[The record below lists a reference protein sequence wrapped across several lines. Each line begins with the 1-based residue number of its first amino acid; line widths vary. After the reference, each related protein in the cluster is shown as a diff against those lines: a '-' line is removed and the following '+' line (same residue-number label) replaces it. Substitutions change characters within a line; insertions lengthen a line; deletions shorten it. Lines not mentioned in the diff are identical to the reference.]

1 MLVMLLG
8 QSRVFYAMS
17 RDGLLPEAFSQIHP
31 RFRTPFAT
39 TLATGAVVAI
49 PAALFPI
56 SVLGH
61 MVNIGTL
68 LAFVIVCL
76 AVIVL
81 RVRRPDLHRPFKAP
95 FFPALPILGILSSF
109 GLMLGL
115 PYETWERLFIWL
127 ALGMLL
133 YFAYGRRH
141 SLARRRDGIG

>member
-8 QSRVFYAMS
+8 QSRVFFAMS
-17 RDGLLPEAFSQIHP
+17 RDGLLPQAFSRIHP
-31 RFRTPFAT
+31 RFRTPFGT

-76 AVIVL
+76 AVIIL
-81 RVRRPDLHRPFKAP
+81 RVRRPELHRPFKAP
-95 FFPALPILGILSSF
+95 FFPWLPLLGILASL

-115 PYETWERLFIWL
+115 PLETWERLFVWL
-127 ALGMLL
+127 GLGMLL
-133 YFAYGRRH
+133 YFVYGRRH
-141 SLARRRDGIG
+141 SVARGRRQE